1 MMIIPAIR
9 SILPVLLKSARFT
22 PATNEVAVLS
32 RLINRMKY
40 LRSPSSSIRET
51 AQKAIEEFRQPH
63 QAVNTIV
70 ELFKNK
76 WGWNKEKLIDVLDAL
91 WKELK

>member
-1 MMIIPAIR
+1 MIIPAIR
-9 SILPVLLKSARFT
+9 SILPGLLKSARFT

-51 AQKAIEEFRQPH
+51 AQKAIEECRQPH
-63 QAVNTIV
+63 QAVNPTV

-76 WGWNKEKLIDVLDAL
+76 WGWNKEKLIDILDAL

>member
-1 MMIIPAIR
+1 MIIPAIR
-9 SILPVLLKSARFT
+9 SILPALLKSARFT

-51 AQKAIEEFRQPH
+51 AQKAIEECRQPH
-63 QAVNTIV
+63 QTVNPTV

>member
-1 MMIIPAIR
+1 MIIPAIR

-22 PATNEVAVLS
+22 PTANETAVLS

-40 LRSPSSSIRET
+40 LRSSSSIRET
-51 AQKAIEEFRQPH
+51 ARKAVEECRQPH
-63 QAVNTIV
+63 QAANPTV
-70 ELFKNK
+70 ELFRNK
-76 WGWNKEKLIDVLDAL
+76 WGWNKEKLIDILDAL